1 MEKSEIREFYKDAN
15 VFITGATGFVGKTL
29 IEKLLRVTEVDTIYI
44 LIREKKGKTV
54 QERLD
59 KIFNN
64 PVKLKFLFTKV
75 D

>member
-1 MEKSEIREFYKDAN
+1 MDIDSMEKSEIREFYKDAK

-29 IEKLLRVTEVDTIYI
+29 IEKLLRVTEVDTVYI

-64 PVKLKFLFTKV
+64 PVK
-75 D
+75 

>member
-1 MEKSEIREFYKDAN
+1 MEKSEIREFYKDAK

-29 IEKLLRVTEVDTIYI
+29 IEKLLRVTEVDTVYI

-64 PVKLKFLFTKV
+64 PVK
-75 D
+75 